1 MGWILLASYRKLY
14 IAAYDISCPKRLRR
28 ALFILKGYASGRQK
42 SVFEVYVDA
51 QEKSELLSEVADV
64 LHDEE
69 DRFFLL
75 QLSGRKHIYTL
86 GIGVTPVLS
95 DYIYLG

>member
-1 MGWILLASYRKLY
+1 MTMHRKLY
-14 IAAYDISCPKRLRR
+14 IAAYDIRCPKRLRR
-28 ALFILKGYASGRQK
+28 ALYILKGYASGRQK
-42 SVFEVYVDA
+42 SVFEVFVSP
-51 QEKSELLSEVADV
+51 QEKSTLLEEVTDV
-64 LHDEE
+64 LDTQE

-75 QLSGRKHIYTL
+75 QLSGRRHIHTL